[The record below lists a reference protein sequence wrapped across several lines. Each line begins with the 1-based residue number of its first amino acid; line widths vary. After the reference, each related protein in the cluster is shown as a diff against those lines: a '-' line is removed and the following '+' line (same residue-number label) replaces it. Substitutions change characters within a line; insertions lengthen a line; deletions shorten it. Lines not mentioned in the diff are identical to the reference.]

1 MIDNKNIYGG
11 NDMENNRE
19 GFEDIQRQIDLL
31 KKKLDNEKIIN
42 ERLMRKAMSSR
53 VNSVERYLW
62 KVLSLGVVAMALMA
76 LDFIVL
82 FPLSLPFVIATELM
96 LLCCIV
102 FICINKRLVS
112 SDKIM
117 SGNLIEASSSL
128 ARFKKREIRYICVSI
143 PLSVLWMTWLV
154 FEIRVYAPDEES
166 MYSMLTGIMIGGI
179 IGFCIGI
186 NMFRKMLRNVN
197 DVLSQI
203 EELTC
208 G

>member
-1 MIDNKNIYGG
+1 MIDNKTIYGG

-143 PLSVLWMTWLV
+143 PLTVLWITWLV

-179 IGFCIGI
+179 IGFCIGVS
-186 NMFRKMLRNVN
+186 MFRKMLRNVN

>member
-143 PLSVLWMTWLV
+143 PLTVLWITWLV

-179 IGFCIGI
+179 VGFCIGI

-203 EELTC
+203 EELTRL
-208 G
+208 

>member
-1 MIDNKNIYGG
+1 
-11 NDMENNRE
+11 MENKRE

-112 SDKIM
+112 SDKII

-143 PLSVLWMTWLV
+143 PLTVLWITWLV

-179 IGFCIGI
+179 VGFCIGI

>member
-1 MIDNKNIYGG
+1 IY

-19 GFEDIQRQIDLL
+19 GFEDIQCQIDLL
-31 KKKLDNEKIIN
+31 KKKLDKEKIIN

-62 KVLSLGVVAMALMA
+62 RVLSLGVVAMVLMA

-82 FPLSLPFVIATELM
+82 FPLSLPFVLATELG

-112 SDKIM
+112 SDNIM
-117 SGNLIEASSSL
+117 SGNLIEASMRL

-143 PLSVLWMTWLV
+143 PLSVLWITWLV

-166 MYSMLTGIMIGGI
+166 MYSMLSGITIGGI
-179 IGFCIGI
+179 IGFSIGI

>member
-1 MIDNKNIYGG
+1 
-11 NDMENNRE
+11 MENNRE

-143 PLSVLWMTWLV
+143 PLTVLWMTWLV

>member
-1 MIDNKNIYGG
+1 MIDNKTIYGG

-112 SDKIM
+112 SDKII

-143 PLSVLWMTWLV
+143 PLTVLWITWLV

-179 IGFCIGI
+179 VGFCIGI

>member
-1 MIDNKNIYGG
+1 
-11 NDMENNRE
+11 MENNRE

>member
-1 MIDNKNIYGG
+1 
-11 NDMENNRE
+11 MENNRE

-143 PLSVLWMTWLV
+143 PLTVLWITWLV

-166 MYSMLTGIMIGGI
+166 MYSMLTGITIGGI
-179 IGFCIGI
+179 IGFCIGVS
-186 NMFRKMLRNVN
+186 MFRKMLRSVN

>member
-1 MIDNKNIYGG
+1 
-11 NDMENNRE
+11 MENNRE

-143 PLSVLWMTWLV
+143 PLTVLWITWLV

-179 IGFCIGI
+179 VGFCIGI

-203 EELTC
+203 EELTRL
-208 G
+208 

>member
-1 MIDNKNIYGG
+1 
-11 NDMENNRE
+11 MENNRE
-19 GFEDIQRQIDLL
+19 GFEDIQCQIDLL
-31 KKKLDNEKIIN
+31 KKKLDKEKIIN

-62 KVLSLGVVAMALMA
+62 RVLSLGVVAMVLMA

-82 FPLSLPFVIATELM
+82 FPLSLPFVLATELG

-112 SDKIM
+112 SDNIM
-117 SGNLIEASSSL
+117 SGNLIEASMRL

-143 PLSVLWMTWLV
+143 PLSVLWITWLV

-166 MYSMLTGIMIGGI
+166 MYSMLSGITIGGI
-179 IGFCIGI
+179 IGFSIGI

>member
-1 MIDNKNIYGG
+1 
-11 NDMENNRE
+11 MENNRE

-143 PLSVLWMTWLV
+143 PLTVLWITWLV

-166 MYSMLTGIMIGGI
+166 MYSMLTGITIGGI

>member
-1 MIDNKNIYGG
+1 
-11 NDMENNRE
+11 MENNRE

-112 SDKIM
+112 SDKII

-143 PLSVLWMTWLV
+143 PLTVLWITWLV

-179 IGFCIGI
+179 VGFCIGI

>member
-1 MIDNKNIYGG
+1 
-11 NDMENNRE
+11 MENNRE

-143 PLSVLWMTWLV
+143 PLTVLWITWLV

-166 MYSMLTGIMIGGI
+166 MYSMLTGITIGGI

-186 NMFRKMLRNVN
+186 SMFRKMLFNVN

>member
-1 MIDNKNIYGG
+1 
-11 NDMENNRE
+11 MENNRE

-42 ERLMRKAMSSR
+42 ERLMCKAMSSR

-102 FICINKRLVS
+102 FTCINKRLVS

-143 PLSVLWMTWLV
+143 PLTVLWMTWLV
-154 FEIRVYAPDEES
+154 FEICVYVPDEES
-166 MYSMLTGIMIGGI
+166 MYSMLAGIMIGGI
-179 IGFCIGI
+179 VGFCIGI
-186 NMFRKMLRNVN
+186 NMFREMLRNVN

>member
-31 KKKLDNEKIIN
+31 KKKLDKEKIIN

-53 VNSVERYLW
+53 VNSVERYLR

-96 LLCCIV
+96 LLCCIM

-143 PLSVLWMTWLV
+143 PLTVLWMTWLV

-166 MYSMLTGIMIGGI
+166 MYSMLAGIMIGGI
-179 IGFCIGI
+179 VGFCIGI

>member
-1 MIDNKNIYGG
+1 
-11 NDMENNRE
+11 
-19 GFEDIQRQIDLL
+19 
-31 KKKLDNEKIIN
+31 
-42 ERLMRKAMSSR
+42 MRKAMSSR

-143 PLSVLWMTWLV
+143 PLTVLWIMWLV

-166 MYSMLTGIMIGGI
+166 MYSMLTGITIGGI
-179 IGFCIGI
+179 VGFCIGVS
-186 NMFRKMLRNVN
+186 MFRKMLRNVN